1 MRTFR
6 LVPLVFAVL
15 LIISV
20 LLNLFQW
27 KLNNEQ
33 SDRITN
39 VLGESVASGRGHLIE
54 TMVNL
59 DNAIKGEQT
68 VMSLRETS
76 SNMDATYRILEPTVH
91 LHPKYSNEWL
101 EIKKT
106 LFDISHSQ
114 TLRKIEAAYQ
124 AEGVL
129 TSEQKDILKQIL
141 FFLTEVRE
149 SLEAPSIRILV
160 GGDPDFYIPSEAIQR
175 AFRAANTIQ
184 EFLQSKQ

>member
-39 VLGESVASGRGHLIE
+39 VLGASVANGRSHLIK
-54 TMVNL
+54 TMFYL

-68 VMSLRETS
+68 GMSLRETS
-76 SNMDATYRILEPTVH
+76 SNIFATYRILEPTVH
-91 LHPKYSNEWL
+91 LHPEYSNEWL
-101 EIKKT
+101 EITKT

-114 TLRKIEAAYQ
+114 TLREIESAYQ
-124 AEGVL
+124 VEGAL

-149 SLEAPSIRILV
+149 SLEAPSIRILL

-175 AFRAANTIQ
+175 AYRAATEIQ
-184 EFLQSKQ
+184 EFLQSKR